1 MTSFGRTG
9 LRVPSVALRL
19 LILILILVQ
28 ARAGRPDRG
37 GGGGGGVLASEEYV
51 SATVNATATDARG
64 HAVHVMS
71 SEDGTYGQNSPKVD
85 TRALVVVTPAPRH
98 GGEPRTQAAHTQT
111 KVEERANAD

>member
-28 ARAGRPDRG
+28 ARAGRPDR